1 MFFKNKVLVAVIFIN
16 LVFFASYAD
25 SIIFPLEFDLYT
37 EPQES
42 ANTTNG
48 MLQYNWNENY
58 SSRLDVRYTTSVETL
73 DDIEGYTNAI
83 ETVKEKIF
91 EASLYPVKR
100 YFGSRGSDPFVSSLA
115 AGVFYQYTKSDTFAG
130 MFDTNGIMLDEADT
144 GKYFTMENKRKAHFL
159 GPAIAAS
166 VKYDIGDY
174 VSFNYEAS
182 LSPIYYIILDHSL
195 SYYSDQTSSS
205 FDYSDDNT
213 YSAWSSPFIDQKFYI
228 DVMKKVRLLTKFTYQ
243 KINTQQ
249 ITWNDA
255 GELSDFDDE
264 QDLTTFRVGFEYMSQ
279 KFSKSRISGGLY
291 YENTW
296 VKSELND
303 NTVHDS
309 KWIFSIG
316 AMM

>member
-1 MFFKNKVLVAVIFIN
+1 KKKVLVAVAFIN
-16 LVFFASYAD
+16 LVFFASYAE
-25 SIIFPLEFDLYT
+25 SFIFPLEFDLYT

-48 MLQYNWNENY
+48 MLQYNWNESY
-58 SSRLDVRYTTSVETL
+58 SSRLDIKYTTDVETL
-73 DDIEGYTNAI
+73 DEIDGYTNAV
-83 ETVKEKIF
+83 ETVKEKTF
-91 EASLYPVKR
+91 EAYLYPLKR
-100 YFGSRGSDPFVSSLA
+100 YFGSREYDSFVSSVATGL
-115 AGVFYQYTKSDTFAG
+115 FYQYTTSDTFAG
-130 MFDTNGIMLDEADT
+130 MFDTNGRMLDEVDT

-159 GPAIAAS
+159 GPVIAAS
-166 VKYDIGDY
+166 AKYDIGDY

-213 YSAWSSPFIDQKFYI
+213 YSSWSTPFIEQKFYI
-228 DVMKKVRLLTKFTYQ
+228 DLMKRVRLLAKCTYQ

-249 ITWNDA
+249 IDWNAD
-255 GELSDFDDE
+255 GDLSDFDDE

-279 KFSKSRISGGLY
+279 KFSKSRISAGLY
-291 YENTW
+291 YENSW
-296 VKSELND
+296 VKSEYND